1 MEKNAYI
8 CEVILHKNNQLIIM
22 EIKKSPKANLE
33 DKRFMFVLMGLVAA
47 LCILYT
53 AFEWNQQEITVHE
66 AENEDFLIEEEI
78 QIDQTFQEETPPP
91 PPAPEEVPEVIEEI
105 KIVEDDVETEEVNF
119 STEDNNEAVEI
130 KQVVIEEEEEEEE
143 IEEVFM
149 VVEEMP
155 EFPGGMAKL
164 MKYFSD
170 NVRYPVVAAE
180 NGIQGRVICQ
190 FTVWKDGTIRD
201 IVVVRGVD
209 KALDR
214 EAVRLIENMPN
225 WKPGKQRGKAV
236 SCKYTVPVSFR
247 LQ

>member
-1 MEKNAYI
+1 
-8 CEVILHKNNQLIIM
+8 M

-33 DKRFMFVLMGLVAA
+33 DKRLTFVFMGLIVALA
-47 LCILYT
+47 ILYT
-53 AFEWNQQEITVHE
+53 AFEWTQREITVHE
-66 AENEDFLIEEEI
+66 AVNEDFLVEEEI

-91 PPAPEEVPEVIEEI
+91 PPEPEEVPEVIEEI
-105 KIVEDDVETEEVNF
+105 KIVDDDVKTEEVNF
-119 STEDNNEAVEI
+119 TTEDTKEEVKI
-130 KQVVIEEEEEEEE
+130 QQIELPDEEPEEE

-164 MKYFSD
+164 MKYFPD

-201 IVVVRGVD
+201 IVVVKGVD
-209 KALDR
+209 KALDK

>member
-1 MEKNAYI
+1 
-8 CEVILHKNNQLIIM
+8 M

-33 DKRFMFVLMGLVAA
+33 DKRLTFIFMGVIVALA
-47 LCILYT
+47 ILYT
-53 AFEWNQQEITVHE
+53 AFEWTQREITVHE
-66 AENEDFLIEEEI
+66 ADNEDFLIEEEI

-91 PPAPEEVPEVIEEI
+91 PPEPEEVPEVIEEI

-119 STEDNNEAVEI
+119 STEDTKEAVEI

-143 IEEVFM
+143 IEEVFL
-149 VVEEMP
+149 VVEEQP

-190 FTVWKDGTIRD
+190 FTVWRDGSIRD

-209 KALDR
+209 KSLDK
-214 EAVRLIENMPN
+214 EAVRLIENMPK
-225 WKPGKQRGKAV
+225 WKPGKQRGKEV
-236 SCKYTVPVSFR
+236 SCKFTVPVSFR

>member
-1 MEKNAYI
+1 
-8 CEVILHKNNQLIIM
+8 M

-33 DKRFMFVLMGLVAA
+33 DKRLTFVFMGLIVALA
-47 LCILYT
+47 ILYT
-53 AFEWNQQEITVHE
+53 AFEWTQREITVHE
-66 AENEDFLIEEEI
+66 ADNEDFLIEEEI

-91 PPAPEEVPEVIEEI
+91 PPEPEEVPDVIEEI
-105 KIVEDDVETEEVNF
+105 KIVEDDVKTEEVNF
-119 STEDNNEAVEI
+119 STEDTKEAVEI
-130 KQVVIEEEEEEEE
+130 KQVEFEEEEEEEE
-143 IEEVFM
+143 IEQIFL
-149 VVEEMP
+149 VVEEQP

-190 FTVWKDGTIRD
+190 FTVWRDGSIRD

-209 KALDR
+209 KSLDK
-214 EAVRLIENMPN
+214 EAVRLIENMPK
-225 WKPGKQRGKAV
+225 WKPGKQRGKEV
-236 SCKYTVPVSFR
+236 SCKFTVPVSFR

>member
-1 MEKNAYI
+1 
-8 CEVILHKNNQLIIM
+8 M

-33 DKRFMFVLMGLVAA
+33 DKRLTFVFMGLIVALA
-47 LCILYT
+47 ILYT
-53 AFEWNQQEITVHE
+53 AFEWTQREITVHE
-66 AENEDFLIEEEI
+66 AVNEDFLIEDEI
-78 QIDQTFQEETPPP
+78 QIDQTFQEEEKQELPK
-91 PPAPEEVPEVIEEI
+91 PEEVPEVIEEI

-119 STEDNNEAVEI
+119 STEDNNDAVEI
-130 KQVVIEEEEEEEE
+130 KQVIIEEEEEEEE

-155 EFPGGMAKL
+155 EFPGGMQKL